1 MSSVTSDLR
10 IGAARGARLRFR
22 FEGRDVD
29 AFAGETIATALLASG
44 ISAFSRNQ
52 ADGSLRGMFC
62 AMGVCQDCVVMIGGH
77 VQEACRTV
85 ALPDMDVR
93 MPA

>member
-1 MSSVTSDLR
+1 VTSGLR
-10 IGAARGARLRFR
+10 IGGARGAKIRFS
-22 FEGRDVD
+22 FEGRDID
-29 AFAGETIATALLASG
+29 AFAGETIATALLANG

-62 AMGVCQDCVVMIGGH
+62 AMGVCQECAVMIGGRI
-77 VQEACRTV
+77 QEACRTV

-93 MPA
+93 MPS